1 LKLSPKCLYLFI
13 LISPHVIAEEILN
26 NLDLDLDSLMA
37 MDVQVT
43 SAMKR
48 TQSAFETASSIY
60 VLTKEQ
66 ITRSGVTS
74 VPEALKMVP
83 GLAVRQLDNN
93 QWAISSRGV
102 ASRFS
107 SKLLVMVD
115 GQSLYTPKFAAV
127 YWETLN
133 VPLYDIERIEIIRGQ
148 GGLLWGSNATN
159 GVINIITKNSI
170 DTRGLYAD
178 VSSGSQL
185 NVDTN
190 LRYGGDIGNNGSFRI
205 YGHVKD
211 GQKSDKGIE
220 MEPADFSEQQSVGTR
235 FDFTPNDQWSGLIQ
249 GDMTQSTLGQNFRGV
264 VDESNRNIS
273 FTDSLDRTD
282 VRVMAR
288 LENRISPKAN
298 QMLQTSW
305 LKQSGSQT
313 HLQENFESFDVDYQ
327 MNFLHQDLQF
337 DWGLNYRYNSISF
350 ADSTFVQ
357 SDGGFES
364 LHQYGGLAQAQYN
377 VIADKLD
384 LIVGVKVDHN
394 DLTGWENQPLAR
406 LVWKPL
412 NNQVLWAS
420 VSKSVRVPSL
430 LEFNDNFL
438 IDGQRVEEVSPITTG
453 IPEIDRYY
461 IRTYLNGNDNVKS
474 EKSVSYEMG
483 YRLSDTTWAL
493 DLSVYHTDTDDVAV
507 IQIDPNIDQFLPV
520 FALLQAGQ
528 IDAAVQ
534 ALMTTSINFDLVSN
548 AGLTTE
554 GGDVVLSWQ
563 PSDNFT
569 AEVGYSYNTFN
580 YDLADNTFP
589 AIGFDSTSRQLFT
602 KADIHFFEQHNIFA
616 SLRVENSDAYQTENY
631 TALDLTWN
639 WAFHPNWAFA
649 IMGKNLFAGSHL
661 EYGNNSET
669 YTRSNYIDESVTFKI
684 TAKF

>member
-1 LKLSPKCLYLFI
+1 MKLSPALLYLFM
-13 LISPHVIAEEILN
+13 LISPWVVAEESLSD
-26 NLDLDLDSLMA
+26 LDLDLDSLMA

-107 SKLLVMVD
+107 SKLLVMID
-115 GQSLYTPKFAAV
+115 GQSLYTPEFAAV

-190 LRYGGDIGNNGSFRI
+190 LRYGGDIGNNGSFRV

-211 GQKSDKGIE
+211 GQTSDKGIK
-220 MEPADFSEQQSVGTR
+220 MAPADFTEQQSAGVR

-249 GDMTQSTLGQNFRGV
+249 GDITQSTLGQNFNGA
-264 VDESNRNIS
+264 VDSSNRNIP
-273 FTDSLDRTD
+273 FTGSLDRTD
-282 VRVMAR
+282 ARIMAR
-288 LENRISPKAN
+288 LENRISPSAN

-305 LKQSGSQT
+305 LKQSGEQT
-313 HLQENFESFDVDYQ
+313 YIQEEFESFDLDYQ
-327 MNFLHQDLQF
+327 INFLYQDLQF
-337 DWGLNYRYNSISF
+337 DWGLNYRYNAISF
-350 ADSTFVQ
+350 AQSTFIQ
-357 SDGGFES
+357 SGGGFDN
-364 LHQYGGLAQAQYN
+364 LQQYGTLAQAQYN

-384 LIVGVKVDHN
+384 FIVGVKVDHN
-394 DLTGWENQPLAR
+394 DLTGWESQPLAR
-406 LVWKPL
+406 LVWKPQ
-412 NNQVLWAS
+412 NNQVVWLS
-420 VSKSVRVPSL
+420 VSKSVLVPSL
-430 LEFNDNFL
+430 LMFNDNYI
-438 IDGQRVEEVSPITTG
+438 IDGKRVEEVSPITTG

-461 IRTYLNGNDNVKS
+461 IRTYLNGNNKVKS

-483 YRLSDTTWAL
+483 Y
-493 DLSVYHTDTDDVAV
+493 
-507 IQIDPNIDQFLPV
+507 
-520 FALLQAGQ
+520 
-528 IDAAVQ
+528 
-534 ALMTTSINFDLVSN
+534 
-548 AGLTTE
+548 
-554 GGDVVLSWQ
+554 
-563 PSDNFT
+563 
-569 AEVGYSYNTFN
+569 
-580 YDLADNTFP
+580 
-589 AIGFDSTSRQLFT
+589 
-602 KADIHFFEQHNIFA
+602 
-616 SLRVENSDAYQTENY
+616 
-631 TALDLTWN
+631 
-639 WAFHPNWAFA
+639 
-649 IMGKNLFAGSHL
+649 
-661 EYGNNSET
+661 
-669 YTRSNYIDESVTFKI
+669 
-684 TAKF
+684 

>member
-1 LKLSPKCLYLFI
+1 MKLSPAILYLFM
-13 LISPHVIAEEILN
+13 LISPWVAAEESLSD
-26 NLDLDLDSLMA
+26 LDLDLDSLMA
-37 MDVQVT
+37 IDVQVT

-107 SKLLVMVD
+107 SKLLVMID
-115 GQSLYTPKFAAV
+115 GQSLYTPEFAAV

-133 VPLYDIERIEIIRGQ
+133 VPLYDIERIEVIRGQ

-170 DTRGLYAD
+170 DTRGVHAD
-178 VSSGSQL
+178 VSSGSLL

-190 LRYGGDIGNNGSFRI
+190 LRYGGDIGNNGSFRV

-211 GQKSDKGIE
+211 GQTSDKGFR
-220 MEPADFSEQQSVGTR
+220 MAPADFTEQQSAGAR

-249 GDMTQSTLGQNFRGV
+249 GDITQSTLGQNFHGV
-264 VDESNRNIS
+264 VDSSNRNIS
-273 FTDSLDRTD
+273 FTGSLDRTD
-282 VRVMAR
+282 ARIMAR
-288 LENRISPKAN
+288 LENRISPSAN

-305 LKQSGSQT
+305 LKQSGEQT
-313 HLQENFESFDVDYQ
+313 YIQEEFESFDLDYQ
-327 MNFLHQDLQF
+327 INFLYQDLQF
-337 DWGLNYRYNSISF
+337 DWGLNYRYSAISF
-350 ADSTFVQ
+350 AESTFIQ
-357 SDGGFES
+357 SGGGFDN
-364 LHQYGGLAQAQYN
+364 LQQYGTLAQAQYN

-384 LIVGVKVDHN
+384 FIVGVKVDHN
-394 DLTGWENQPLAR
+394 DFTGWENQPLAR
-406 LVWKPL
+406 LVWKPH
-412 NNQVLWAS
+412 NNQVVWLSA
-420 VSKSVRVPSL
+420 SKSVLVPSL
-430 LEFNDNFL
+430 LMFNDKFI

-453 IPEIDRYY
+453 IPEIDRYH
-461 IRTYLNGNDNVKS
+461 IRTYLNGNDKVKS

-493 DLSVYHTDTDDVAV
+493 DLSVYHTDTDNVAV
-507 IQIDPNIDQFLPV
+507 IEIDPNLDQFIPV
-520 FALLQAGQ
+520 FTMLQAGQ

-534 ALMTTSINFDLVSN
+534 ALTTTSINFDIVSN

-563 PSDNFT
+563 PVDNFT

-580 YDLADNTFP
+580 YDLVDNTFP
-589 AIGFDSTSRQLFT
+589 AIGYDSTSRQLFT

-616 SLRVENSDAYQTENY
+616 SLRVENSDAYRTDNY
-631 TALDLTWN
+631 TALDITWN
-639 WAFHPNWAFA
+639 WAFQPNWAFA

-661 EYGNNSET
+661 EYGNHGET
-669 YTRSNYIDESVTFKI
+669 YTQSTYIDESVTFKI

>member
-1 LKLSPKCLYLFI
+1 MKLSQKCLYLFM
-13 LISPHVIAEEILN
+13 LISPYVAAEESLS

-107 SKLLVMVD
+107 SKLLVMID
-115 GQSLYTPKFAAV
+115 GQSLYTPEFAAV

-170 DTRGLYAD
+170 DTRGVHAD

-185 NVDTN
+185 NIDTN
-190 LRYGGDIGNNGSFRI
+190 LRYGSDIGNNGSFRV
-205 YGHVKD
+205 YGHAKD
-211 GQKSDKGIE
+211 AQASDKGRRIA
-220 MEPADFSEQQSVGTR
+220 PADFSEQQSAGAR

-249 GDMTQSTLGQNFRGV
+249 ADVTQSTLGQNYNGV
-264 VDESNRNIS
+264 VDSSNRNIS
-273 FTDSLDRTD
+273 FVGTVDRTD
-282 VRVMAR
+282 SRIMAR
-288 LENRISPKAN
+288 LENRISPFAN

-305 LKQSGSQT
+305 LKQSGNQT
-313 HLQENFESFDVDYQ
+313 HIQEKFESFDLDYQ
-327 MNFLHQDLQF
+327 INFLYQDLQF

-350 ADSTFVQ
+350 AQSTFIQ
-357 SDGGFES
+357 SGGGFDNLE
-364 LHQYGGLAQAQYN
+364 QYGTLAQIQYN
-377 VIADKLD
+377 LLADKLD
-384 LIVGVKVDHN
+384 FIMGVKVDHN
-394 DLTGWENQPLAR
+394 DLTGWESQPLAK
-406 LVWKPL
+406 LVWKPH
-412 NNQVLWAS
+412 NNQVVWLSA
-420 VSKSVRVPSL
+420 SKSVMVPSL
-430 LEFNDNFL
+430 LLFNDKFI
-438 IDGQRVEEVSPITTG
+438 IDGLRVEEVSPITTG
-453 IPEIDRYY
+453 IAEIDQYY
-461 IRTYLNGNDNVKS
+461 IRTYLNGNNDVKS

-483 YRLSDTTWAL
+483 YRLSDATWAL
-493 DLSVYHTDTDDVAV
+493 DLSLYHTDTDDVAV
-507 IQIDPNIDQFLPV
+507 LEIDANVDQFIPV
-520 FALLQAGQ
+520 FAMLQAGQ
-528 IDAAVQ
+528 IDS
-534 ALMTTSINFDLVSN
+534 ALQTLTTTSINFDLVSN
-548 AGLTTE
+548 AQLTTE
-554 GGDVVLSWQ
+554 GGDIILTWQ
-563 PSDNFT
+563 PFDSFS
-569 AEVGYSYNTFN
+569 AELGYSYNTFK
-580 YDLADNTFP
+580 YDLVDNTFP
-589 AIGFDSTSRQLFT
+589 AFGFDSTSRQLFT
-602 KADIHFFEQHNIFA
+602 KADIHFLEQHNIFA
-616 SLRVENSDAYQTENY
+616 SLRVENSDAYGTENY

-639 WAFHPNWAFA
+639 WTFHPNWSFA

-661 EYGNNSET
+661 EYGNYGET
-669 YTRSNYIDESVTFKI
+669 YTRPNYIDETVTFKI

>member
-1 LKLSPKCLYLFI
+1 MKLSPALLYLFM
-13 LISPHVIAEEILN
+13 LISPWVVAEESLSD
-26 NLDLDLDSLMA
+26 LDLDLDSLMA

-107 SKLLVMVD
+107 SKLLVMID
-115 GQSLYTPKFAAV
+115 GQSLYTPEFAAV

-190 LRYGGDIGNNGSFRI
+190 LRYGGDIGNNGSFRV

-211 GQKSDKGIE
+211 GQTSDKGIK
-220 MEPADFSEQQSVGTR
+220 MAPADFTEQQSAGVR

-249 GDMTQSTLGQNFRGV
+249 GDITQSTLGQNFNGV
-264 VDESNRNIS
+264 VDSSNRNIS
-273 FTDSLDRTD
+273 FTGSLDRTD
-282 VRVMAR
+282 ARIMAR
-288 LENRISPKAN
+288 LENRISPSAN

-305 LKQSGSQT
+305 LKQSGEQT
-313 HLQENFESFDVDYQ
+313 YIQEEFESFDLDYQ
-327 MNFLHQDLQF
+327 INFLYQDLQF
-337 DWGLNYRYNSISF
+337 DWGLNYRYNAISF
-350 ADSTFVQ
+350 AQSTFIQ
-357 SDGGFES
+357 SGGGFDN
-364 LHQYGGLAQAQYN
+364 LQQYGTLAQAQYN

-384 LIVGVKVDHN
+384 FIVGVKVDHN
-394 DLTGWENQPLAR
+394 DLTGWESQPLAR
-406 LVWKPL
+406 LVWKPQ
-412 NNQVLWAS
+412 NNQVVWLS
-420 VSKSVRVPSL
+420 VSKSVLVPSL
-430 LEFNDNFL
+430 LMFNDNYI

-461 IRTYLNGNDNVKS
+461 IRTYLNGNNKVKS

-493 DLSVYHTDTDDVAV
+493 DLSVYHTDTDNVAV
-507 IQIDPNIDQFLPV
+507 IEIDPNIDQFIPV
-520 FALLQAGQ
+520 FTMLQAGQ

-534 ALMTTSINFDLVSN
+534 ALTTTSINFNLVSN

-563 PSDNFT
+563 PVDNFT

-580 YDLADNTFP
+580 YDLVDNTFP
-589 AIGFDSTSRQLFT
+589 AIGYDSTSRQLFT

-616 SLRVENSDAYQTENY
+616 SLRVENSDAYRTDNY
-631 TALDLTWN
+631 TALDITWN
-639 WAFHPNWAFA
+639 WAFQPNWAFS
-649 IMGKNLFAGSHL
+649 IMGKNLFAGTHL
-661 EYGNNSET
+661 EYGNHGET
-669 YTRSNYIDESVTFKI
+669 YTQSTFIDESVTFKI

>member
-1 LKLSPKCLYLFI
+1 MTLSQKCLLLFI
-13 LISPHVIAEEILN
+13 LISPWVAAEESLGD
-26 NLDLDLDSLMA
+26 LDLDLDSLMA

-66 ITRSGVTS
+66 ITRSGATS

-107 SKLLVMVD
+107 AKLLVMID

-148 GGLLWGSNATN
+148 GGLLWGSNANN

-185 NVDTN
+185 NIDTN
-190 LRYGGDIGNNGSFRI
+190 LRYGGDIGNNGSFRV

-211 GQKSDKGIE
+211 GQKSSKGIE
-220 MEPADFSEQQSVGTR
+220 MEPADFSEQQSAGTR

-249 GDMTQSTLGQNFRGV
+249 GDITQSTLGQNYRGV
-264 VDESNRNIS
+264 VDDSNRNIS

-282 VRVMAR
+282 SRIMAR
-288 LENRISPKAN
+288 LDNRISPSAN

-313 HLQENFESFDVDYQ
+313 YLQEDFQSFDIDYQ
-327 MNFLHQDLQF
+327 MNFLYQDLQF

-364 LHQYGGLAQAQYN
+364 LHQYGGLAQAQYKI
-377 VIADKLD
+377 VADKLD

-461 IRTYLNGNDNVKS
+461 IRTYLNGNDSVKS

-507 IQIDPNIDQFLPV
+507 IQVNPNIEQFLPI
-520 FALLQAGQ
+520 FAMLQAGQ
-528 IDAAVQ
+528 IDSAIQ
-534 ALMTTSINFDLVSN
+534 ALTTTSINFDLVSN
-548 AGLTTE
+548 AELTTE
-554 GGDVVLSWQ
+554 GADIVLSWQ
-563 PSDNFT
+563 PLDSFN
-569 AEVGYSYNTFN
+569 AELGYSYNTFD
-580 YDLADNTFP
+580 YDLEDNTFP
-589 AIGFDSTSRQLFT
+589 AIGFDSTSRQIFA

-616 SLRVENSDAYQTENY
+616 ALRVENSNAYQTDSY

-639 WAFHPNWAFA
+639 WAFQPNWTAA
-649 IMGKNLFAGSHL
+649 IMGKNLFAGSHI
-661 EYGNNSET
+661 EYGNHGET

>member
-1 LKLSPKCLYLFI
+1 
-13 LISPHVIAEEILN
+13 
-26 NLDLDLDSLMA
+26 MA

-66 ITRSGVTS
+66 ITRSGATS

-107 SKLLVMVD
+107 AKLLVMID

-148 GGLLWGSNATN
+148 GGLLWGSNANN

-185 NVDTN
+185 NIDTN
-190 LRYGGDIGNNGSFRI
+190 LRYGGDIGNNGSFRV

-211 GQKSDKGIE
+211 GQKSSKGIE
-220 MEPADFSEQQSVGTR
+220 MEPADFSEQQSAGTR

-249 GDMTQSTLGQNFRGV
+249 GDITQSTLGQNYRGV
-264 VDESNRNIS
+264 VDDSNRNIS

-282 VRVMAR
+282 SRIMAR
-288 LENRISPKAN
+288 LDNRISPSAN

-313 HLQENFESFDVDYQ
+313 YLQEDFQSFDIDYQ
-327 MNFLHQDLQF
+327 MNFLYQDLQF

-364 LHQYGGLAQAQYN
+364 LHQYGGLAQAQYKI
-377 VIADKLD
+377 VADKLD

-461 IRTYLNGNDNVKS
+461 IRTYLNGNDSVKS

-507 IQIDPNIDQFLPV
+507 IQVNPNIEQFLPI
-520 FALLQAGQ
+520 FAMLQAGQ
-528 IDAAVQ
+528 IDSAIQ
-534 ALMTTSINFDLVSN
+534 ALTTTSINFDLVSN
-548 AGLTTE
+548 AELTTE
-554 GGDVVLSWQ
+554 GADIVLSWQ
-563 PSDNFT
+563 PLDSFN
-569 AEVGYSYNTFN
+569 AELGYSYNTFD
-580 YDLADNTFP
+580 YDLEDNTFP
-589 AIGFDSTSRQLFT
+589 AIGFDSTSRQIFA

-616 SLRVENSDAYQTENY
+616 ALRVENSNAYQTDSY

-639 WAFHPNWAFA
+639 WAFQPNWTAA
-649 IMGKNLFAGSHL
+649 IMGKNLFAGSHI
-661 EYGNNSET
+661 EYGNHGET